1 VNTAA
6 QGEAPGEGV
15 VADYLANR
23 LGEAEAQAFE
33 LYCLGHPDFARE
45 VERELALKTGM
56 RELHQSAPQVTS
68 PGRKRRYGGWPLA
81 LAASVAVLA
90 SSVLIIQY
98 SMDRRP
104 PLVAFSSRGDI
115 PDALRRSAVSQV
127 SLVRMR
133 GNDAVTRASVP
144 ANGLVDIRLIPDSI
158 AESGIYSVQISAES
172 QSSTKPLIVRGLRPT
187 PDGYLQL
194 FVPAAQMI
202 GRTWLVSVGE
212 DADVGK
218 QHGVEVFRLKFV
230 PAPGTA
236 Q

>member
-1 VNTAA
+1 
-6 QGEAPGEGV
+6 
-15 VADYLANR
+15 
-23 LGEAEAQAFE
+23 
-33 LYCLGHPDFARE
+33 
-45 VERELALKTGM
+45 
-56 RELHQSAPQVTS
+56 
-68 PGRKRRYGGWPLA
+68 
-81 LAASVAVLA
+81 
-90 SSVLIIQY
+90 
-98 SMDRRP
+98 
-104 PLVAFSSRGDI
+104 
-115 PDALRRSAVSQV
+115 
-127 SLVRMR
+127 MR

-187 PDGYLQL
+187 TDGYLQL

>member
-1 VNTAA
+1 VNPAV
-6 QGEAPGEGV
+6 QGESPGEGV

-23 LGEAEAQAFE
+23 LSEAEAQAFE
-33 LYCLGHPDFARE
+33 LYCLGHPDFARG

-68 PGRKRRYGGWPLA
+68 PGRKRRFGGWPLA

-98 SMDRRP
+98 SMDKQP

-115 PDALRRSAVSQV
+115 PDTLRRSAVSQF

-144 ANGLVDIRLIPDSI
+144 ADGLVDIRLIPDSI
-158 AESGIYSVQISAES
+158 AESGIYTVQISAEF
-172 QSSTKPLIVRGLRPT
+172 QSSTKPLILRGLRPT

-230 PAPGTA
+230 PAPGTSP
-236 Q
+236 